1 MFALGLNYLTC
12 YWIFDTQ
19 ARAVQ
24 QTYVRSRAAEEEANI
39 LARDSSR
46 DTLDS
51 GSGPVLYGDQ
61 PQPIMDIIDLPN
73 PLTCWVTLEVAEL
86 VDLFL
91 GECLNLLCAAIGCCH
106 HFLTSRYMLRRSPV
120 GTIGRV
126 WRTVLIILLY
136 LFQTST

>member
-1 MFALGLNYLTC
+1 MILSSIIVIFALGLNYLTC

-24 QTYVRSRAAEEEANI
+24 QTYVRSRAAEEANI
-39 LARDSSR
+39 LARDSSS

-73 PLTCWVTLEVAEL
+73 PLTCWVTLEVTEL

-91 GECLNLLCAAIGCCH
+91 GEC
-106 HFLTSRYMLRRSPV
+106 
-120 GTIGRV
+120 
-126 WRTVLIILLY
+126 
-136 LFQTST
+136 Q

>member
-24 QTYVRSRAAEEEANI
+24 QTYVKSIKAQEEEVSTMGGK
-39 LARDSSR
+39 DSSR
-46 DTLDS
+46 DNLESET
-51 GSGPVLYGDQ
+51 
-61 PQPIMDIIDLPN
+61 IIDLPN

-91 GECLNLLCAAIGCCH
+91 GECLNLLCAALGCCH